1 MNYSYFSETTFIAI
15 FFSFCISSSSTGVFS
30 GYLFLGGFATA
41 LTGMG
46 TIVAKTLADDLDPRD
61 IIDYIPT
68 GKLIIYFFLIG
79 MAGVL
84 SNIPLNQVI
93 FISFFFVRVCVSTAG
108 HAYITHTRV
117 HFLCALEI
125 MSETRMSMCVY
136 IPPLY

>member
-1 MNYSYFSETTFIAI
+1 
-15 FFSFCISSSSTGVFS
+15 
-30 GYLFLGGFATA
+30 
-41 LTGMG
+41 MG

-93 FISFFFVRVCVSTAG
+93 FISFFLYVCV
-108 HAYITHTRV
+108 
-117 HFLCALEI
+117 
-125 MSETRMSMCVY
+125 
-136 IPPLY
+136 